1 MKTPRELLLTR
12 HAAARPRLDEVR
24 AAVLAEMH
32 AAKVDIPSQSLG
44 TTLWQQLVIACRPA
58 WVALGAA
65 WGVIFLLN
73 ILSTT
78 LTEHPAVTKAS
89 RFSPEVEVLLKA
101 QRQLWV
107 ELTTPANSLPPRAKA
122 IPEIPPGAMLPRDRR
137 TVWTNL
143 A

>member
-24 AAVLAEMH
+24 AAVLAEMR
-32 AAKVDIPSQSLG
+32 AAKDVNPSQSLG

-65 WGVIFLLN
+65 WGLILLLN

-78 LTEHPAVTKAS
+78 MTEQPAVAEAS
-89 RFSPEVEVLLKA
+89 RFSPEVEFLLKA

-107 ELTTPANSLPPRAKA
+107 ELTTPANSIPPRAKA
-122 IPEIPPGAMLPRDRR
+122 LPAIPPGAMLPRDRR
-137 TVWTNL
+137 LGWTSL